1 MVVIMHELGPDA
13 LTGRRKLAVLLGDVV
28 ASRTITNR
36 AAFQRTLE
44 EAGQEVNDTYPTI
57 YAAFKILKGL
67 DEFGCALT
75 TITDSYTIITTLLA
89 RLYPNIAR
97 FVLVYDYVDTGL
109 KTRDVSIMDGPA
121 FHKASE
127 MLISLKKSKLL
138 FDMSVQDEVL
148 DASLV
153 GLINLLLITKNTW
166 SPRQFQIVE
175 EYRKQKLQS
184 EIAADLG
191 ISQQAVSKTL
201 ARSMWKELET
211 IEGKLDYALKYYAAR
226 LLHSEVEEH
235 ST

>member
-1 MVVIMHELGPDA
+1 MKHKRA
-13 LTGRRKLAVLLGDVV
+13 LKLATEVLGDVV

-44 EAGQEVNDTYPTI
+44 EAGQAVTDTYPDV
-57 YAAFKILKGL
+57 YAACKILKGL

-75 TITDSYTIITTLLA
+75 SITDCYSIITTLLA
-89 RLYPNIAR
+89 RLYPNRAR

-109 KTRDVSIMDGPA
+109 ETQDVSIMDGPA

-127 MLISLKKSKLL
+127 MLSALKKSKLL

-153 GLINLLLITKNTW
+153 GLINLILITKNTW
-166 SPRQFQIVE
+166 SKRQFQIVE
-175 EYRKQKLQS
+175 EYRKHKLQS
-184 EIAADLG
+184 EIAANLG

-201 ARSMWKELET
+201 ARTMWKELEI
-211 IEGKLDYALKYYAAR
+211 IEEKLDYALQHYASR
-226 LLHSEVEEH
+226 VLQSKVK
-235 ST
+235 STHHDR

>member
-1 MVVIMHELGPDA
+1 
-13 LTGRRKLAVLLGDVV
+13 VLLGDVV

-36 AAFQRTLE
+36 AAFQRTLL
-44 EAGQEVNDTYPTI
+44 EAGREVNERYPDI
-57 YAAFKILKGL
+57 YAGFKILKGV
-67 DEFGCALT
+67 DEFGCALA
-75 TITDSYTIITTLLA
+75 TITDSYRLITTLLA
-89 RLYPNIAR
+89 RLYPNAAR

-127 MLISLKKSKLL
+127 MLLSLKKSKLL

-148 DASLV
+148 DASLF
-153 GLINLLLITKNTW
+153 GLINLILITKNTW

-175 EYRKQKLQS
+175 EYRKHKLQA

-201 ARSMWKELET
+201 ARTMWKELEI
-211 IEGKLDYALKYYAAR
+211 IEEKLDYALKHYAAR
-226 LLHSEVEEH
+226 MRHSEFAEH
-235 ST
+235 SP